1 MSATSTPRTAE
12 HNSIRGMVFPTLS
25 GSCPFPSRKL
35 RVASEP
41 AGPKCCRNATVA
53 RVKVLA
59 QPDKDLLVEVLF
71 HFHHS
76 LNRKEKYFTDTEPI
90 KILKHCSTR
99 WLSLE
104 KCVNRLL
111 DHWSAPPE
119 LFQLAWGCGEAWTSK
134 GLCLSNPEMHL
145 YFNFISLIL
154 QPLNDFNTLLQAEES
169 RIGYL
174 KDEITTL
181 VRKFLGKF
189 VKTKVIKS
197 AVNITD
203 SDCQLHDDIIAV
215 GVTTRAYIVDHADE
229 IPSSTLSMFFT
240 PIRKFYESLTAKML
254 AKFPFKDPVVLSLRF
269 LNPTIRG
276 DLQPSIL
283 IDLSRRFPSVIPK
296 NQWNQLEEEFLDFQ
310 TIPSLELSTFL
321 KTPRLTSSWWIAMKN
336 RITNTLRFPMKDK
349 LWGQW
354 WSFLTPML
362 SVRGSSQWWRKYTQT
377 QRQTWTIPL
386 LVHYWL

>member
-1 MSATSTPRTAE
+1 MAQLGE
-12 HNSIRGMVFPTLS
+12 V
-25 GSCPFPSRKL
+25 CEPFAAP
-35 RVASEP
+35 
-41 AGPKCCRNATVA
+41 
-53 RVKVLA
+53 
-59 QPDKDLLVEVLF
+59 LV
-71 HFHHS
+71 S
-76 LNRKEKYFTDTEPI
+76 
-90 KILKHCSTR
+90 
-99 WLSLE
+99 
-104 KCVNRLL
+104 
-111 DHWSAPPE
+111 PPE
-119 LFQLAWGCGEAWTSK
+119 LFQLAWGCGEAWASK
-134 GLCLSNPEMHL
+134 GLCLSNPEMHI
-145 YFNFISLIL
+145 YFNFISLTL
-154 QPLNDFNTLLQAEES
+154 QPLN
-169 RIGYL
+169 YL
-174 KDEITTL
+174 KNKITIL
-181 VRKFLGKF
+181 VRKLLGKF
-189 VKTKVIKS
+189 VKAKVIKS

-203 SDCQLHDDIIAV
+203 SDCQLHDNIIAV

-269 LNPTIRG
+269 PNPTIRG

-296 NQWNQLEEEFLDFQ
+296 NQWDQLEEEFLDFQ

-336 RITNTLRFPMKDK
+336 RITNTLRFPMKDR

-377 QRQTWTIPL
+377 QRQT
-386 LVHYWL
+386 